1 MKVLFLARQLNIG
14 GSERQL
20 VTLANELASRGHEVA
35 IASYYPGGALSKKL
49 DTRRIRLIPLG
60 KRSRWDLLSF
70 YLKLVRVV
78 RQERPAV
85 LFGWMHTQNFFATM
99 AWLLNRDVKLFW
111 SVRSSK
117 MKLNLVGTVEE
128 WLRRLLAR
136 LADCIVV
143 NSIAGLEYAASIG
156 TPREKMVYIPN
167 GIDTTLFY
175 PDATLGQQVRAEWGI
190 SESEKLI
197 GYVARFDPLK
207 NHTLFLN
214 AAARVAAQRPEAR
227 FVCVGHG
234 APEYV
239 KQLRDLTRMLGIEGK
254 VRWIQ
259 AHPNVTAM
267 YNALDVFC
275 SASLTEGFPNVIG
288 EAMACGRRCVVT
300 DVGDCRQLVGDTGV
314 AVPSNDVAAL
324 AAGLLQA
331 LDSDDSLNLRARQ
344 RILENFTVGHL
355 GDRTEQ
361 ALTLAFRTPQTGP
374 SLEPTTR

>member
-1 MKVLFLARQLNIG
+1 LKILFLARQLNIG

-20 VTLANELASRGHEVA
+20 VTLANELASRGHEVV

-49 DTRRIRLIPLG
+49 DSRRIRLISLG
-60 KRSRWDLLSF
+60 KRSRWDLISF
-70 YLKLVRVV
+70 YRTLVRVV

-117 MKLNLVGTVEE
+117 MELNFVGTVEE
-128 WLRRLLAR
+128 WLRRLLSR
-136 LADCIVV
+136 MADCIVV

-175 PDATLGQQVRAEWGI
+175 PDPVLGQQVRAEWGI
-190 SESEKLI
+190 SDSEKLI

-234 APEYV
+234 APGYL
-239 KQLRDLTRMLGIEGK
+239 KQLQDLARMLGIEGK
-254 VRWIQ
+254 IHWIQ

-288 EAMACGRRCVVT
+288 EAMACARRCVVT

-314 AVPSNDVAAL
+314 AVPSDDVAAL
-324 AAGLLQA
+324 AAGLFQA
-331 LDSDDSLNLRARQ
+331 LDSGESLNLRARH
-344 RILENFTVGHL
+344 RILENFTVAHL